1 MKAAIYLSPGEAEA
15 YHASEPYRNELANI
29 AHNLR
34 VRGKCEVHLI
44 CREWGSV
51 VLATYAALPLRREPA
66 PTSQRKDTLPS
77 PVPVFTPPPF
87 QAPPYQAPYLAK
99 EAPRA
104 PSIRTTHRALPEPVR
119 PSSRPPMTVW
129 DHIQDD
135 EEAPPTPRALTDP
148 PPSDESQVDRVD
160 PTKLARIKLRRVR
173 G

>member
-15 YHASEPYRNELANI
+15 YHSSEGYRNDLANL
-29 AHNLR
+29 AHNIR

-44 CREWGSV
+44 CREWGSA
-51 VLATYAALPLRREPA
+51 VLATYAPLPLRQA
-66 PTSQRKDTLPS
+66 PEVRKDTLPS
-77 PVPVFTPPPF
+77 PVPVFTPPPYF
-87 QAPPYQAPYLAK
+87 AAQ
-99 EAPRA
+99 EAPKA
-104 PSIRTTHRALPEPVR
+104 PSLRTSSRVLPEPVR
-119 PSSRPPMTVW
+119 PSSRPAPKTVW
-129 DHIQDD
+129 DHIQED